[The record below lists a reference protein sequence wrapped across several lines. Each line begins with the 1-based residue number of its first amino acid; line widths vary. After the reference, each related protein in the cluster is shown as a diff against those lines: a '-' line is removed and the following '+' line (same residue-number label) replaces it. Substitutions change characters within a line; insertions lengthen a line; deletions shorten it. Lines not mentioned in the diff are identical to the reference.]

1 MGVCVLL
8 SLVFFSKEKEKEK
21 EKEKKEMKMDEVG
34 LVEPK

>member
-1 MGVCVLL
+1 VLL